1 MRVLVHVYALIAG
14 LGLAWPTQAA
24 LLEGTHVA
32 PESTSPVGDW
42 TGYPTPPPGLAEVV
56 SHPVGLPTLRKRSL
70 GAFRDG
76 ELSQQSL
83 SDNAAWDG
91 LAWAWNI
98 SARLET
104 QDEYLLALQEQMY
117 GRYESTIYGYQGKAY
132 YAPEVDIRVAQVY
145 DEFLAENHQKL
156 IDNDRAEINLDQISE
171 AEPQTHFPLLTG
183 ITSHQLF
190 TLWEPIMHEGLVAD
204 DSGSRMS
211 VGLWKLYQQPKRR
224 GVIRQYFTQAVDL
237 INKSANDGQWKIRRR
252 AQYIRDQVYIAAV
265 YIGGLGIQP
274 AVPSQYP
281 YTEGNS
287 IPKKDRPFIN
297 EYRHLMTFRFAKG
310 RSPTQFVPLTWIT
323 DAGLGHAMV
332 DIARSPSGISDY
344 TNYHFSNLLYARK
357 KRIQEYTPAMPV
369 GFKSWLPSIKKPIQ
383 IPVGTDLSWPS

>member
-83 SDNAAWDG
+83 SDN
-91 LAWAWNI
+91 
-98 SARLET
+98 
-104 QDEYLLALQEQMY
+104 
-117 GRYESTIYGYQGKAY
+117 GKAY
-132 YAPEVDIRVAQVY
+132 YAPEADIRVAQVY

-211 VGLWKLYQQPKRR
+211 VVCDPK
-224 GVIRQYFTQAVDL
+224 
-237 INKSANDGQWKIRRR
+237 
-252 AQYIRDQVYIAAV
+252 
-265 YIGGLGIQP
+265 
-274 AVPSQYP
+274 
-281 YTEGNS
+281 
-287 IPKKDRPFIN
+287 
-297 EYRHLMTFRFAKG
+297 
-310 RSPTQFVPLTWIT
+310 
-323 DAGLGHAMV
+323 
-332 DIARSPSGISDY
+332 IS
-344 TNYHFSNLLYARK
+344 
-357 KRIQEYTPAMPV
+357 
-369 GFKSWLPSIKKPIQ
+369 
-383 IPVGTDLSWPS
+383 